1 MLVRAVCVRDA
12 ACRVK
17 PEMKVEC
24 TGCDWA
30 NRRCRNQDTLMHEAS
45 GSYSG
50 DRLLSADRSIQL
62 KYTGSGGFQAA
73 EDPEETTM
81 ARCDV
86 GLGM

>member
-1 MLVRAVCVRDA
+1 
-12 ACRVK
+12 
-17 PEMKVEC
+17 
-24 TGCDWA
+24 
-30 NRRCRNQDTLMHEAS
+30 MHEAS

-86 GLGM
+86 GVGM